1 MQRETM
7 LELLGVETF
16 YGKIKVLHGITMKVK
31 QGQIATILGSNGAG
45 KTTLLRTI
53 SGVVEA
59 EYGQIMFKD
68 KRVEKLDP
76 NKIVKSG
83 ISHVPQGRLIF
94 SELSV
99 EENLKLGAFTQKNS
113 HMTEKVFTYFP
124 ALKERLRQFA
134 GTLSGGEQQML
145 AIGRAL
151 MSKPELLLLDEPSL
165 GLSPMLVE
173 EIFTI
178 LKQMNKD
185 GLTILLVEQNVNL
198 ALDVADYA
206 FVLKNGKIFMSGEPE
221 SIRQED
227 KVRESYLGEGKGK
240 YMKRAKIW
248 GQQ

>member
-1 MQRETM
+1 M

-113 HMTEKVFTYFP
+113 HMTEKVITYFP
-124 ALKERLRQFA
+124 TLKERLRQFA

-206 FVLKNGKIFMSGEPE
+206 FVLKNGKIFMSGEPK

>member
-1 MQRETM
+1 M

-68 KRVEKLDP
+68 KRVEKMDP

-99 EENLKLGAFTQKNS
+99 EENLKLGAFTQKNG

>member
-1 MQRETM
+1 M

-68 KRVEKLDP
+68 KRVEKMDP

-113 HMTEKVFTYFP
+113 HMTEKVITYFP
-124 ALKERLRQFA
+124 TLKERLRQFA

-206 FVLKNGKIFMSGEPE
+206 FVLKNGKIFMSGEPK

>member
-68 KRVEKLDP
+68 KRVEKMDP

-113 HMTEKVFTYFP
+113 HMTEKVITYFP
-124 ALKERLRQFA
+124 TLKERLRQFA

-206 FVLKNGKIFMSGEPE
+206 FVLKNGKIFMSGEPK

>member
-113 HMTEKVFTYFP
+113 HMTEKVITYFP
-124 ALKERLRQFA
+124 TLKERLRQFA

>member
-1 MQRETM
+1 M

-113 HMTEKVFTYFP
+113 HMTEKVITYFP
-124 ALKERLRQFA
+124 TLKERLRQFA